1 MLSFKQHIAEASLP
15 KANASNDKHNL
26 GHAFVSGAFDLWIRE
41 EGTPKSL
48 MKVFDE
54 LEQNIKRH
62 YPSWTED
69 KAHHVGMSFMEAFS
83 DIMDEQEDEV
93 SNAAMKKIRTE
104 VARKLHIHAD
114 LIKDFAKIEKH
125 FF

>member
-1 MLSFKQHIAEASLP
+1 MLGFKQYIAEASIP
-15 KANASNDKHNL
+15 KANASNEKHKL
-26 GHAFVSGAFDLWIRE
+26 GHAFASGAFDLWLKE
-41 EGTPKSL
+41 GGTPKSL
-48 MKVFDE
+48 DKVFDD

-69 KAHHVGMSFMEAFS
+69 KAHHMGMEFMNAFS

-114 LIKDFAKIEKH
+114 LIKDFAKIEKQ